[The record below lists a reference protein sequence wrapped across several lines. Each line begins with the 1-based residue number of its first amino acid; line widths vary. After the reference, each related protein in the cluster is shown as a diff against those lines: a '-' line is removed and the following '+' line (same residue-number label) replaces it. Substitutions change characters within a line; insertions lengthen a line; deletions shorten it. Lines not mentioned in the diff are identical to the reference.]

1 MEDSIRIQEL
11 LGKNLRLSQLQT
23 IFLASELLWDTII
36 MEE

>member
-11 LGKNLRLSQLQT
+11 LGKNLRLSQLQM
-23 IFLASELLWDTII
+23 IFLASELLWDIII